1 MTWLVEKQH
10 SQEELAEV
18 FLNLAKS
25 KSITKIAGAHD
36 GMAGLIARDTGFEA
50 LYLSGA
56 ALTASK
62 GLPDLGIV
70 TLDEVAS
77 RAQEII
83 RATNLPLL
91 VDIDTGFGGI
101 LNVARTARELYEKRV
116 AAVQIEDQDLPKKCG
131 HLNGKSL
138 ISTEE
143 MVQKIKA
150 IKEIAPTLVVVA
162 RTDALAVEGEEAAL
176 SRLQSYVEAGA
187 DILFPEALTSEKQFR
202 SFAATLNTPLLA
214 NMTEFGKTPYY
225 TDQQFEDFGYS
236 LVIYPVSSL
245 RVAAKAYE
253 LLYKEILEKG
263 TQYGVLEQMQTR
275 AELYDTIKLE
285 SYENLDSK
293 IAKTILPVCISQVKI
308 EPFIN

>member
-1 MTWLVEKQH
+1 MTWLVEKQY
-10 SQEELAEV
+10 SQEQLAET
-18 FLNLAKS
+18 FINLAKS
-25 KSITKIAGAHD
+25 QSITKIAGAHD
-36 GMAGLIARDTGFEA
+36 GMAGLIARNTGFEA

-62 GLPDLGIV
+62 GLPDLGII
-70 TLDEVAS
+70 TLDEVAN

-101 LNVARTARELYEKRV
+101 LNVARTARELYERRV

-162 RTDALAVEGEEAAL
+162 RTDALGVEGEEAAL
-176 SRLQSYVEAGA
+176 YRLQRYIEAGA

-202 SFAATLNTPLLA
+202 DFAAALNIPLLA

-225 TDQQFEDFGYS
+225 TDKQFEEFGYS

-253 LLYKEILEKG
+253 LLFKEILEKG
-263 TQYGVLEQMQTR
+263 TQSDVLDKMQTR
-275 AELYDTIKLE
+275 AELYETIKLH
-285 SYENLDSK
+285 SYENLDNK
-293 IAKTILPVCISQVKI
+293 IAKTILPVIP
-308 EPFIN
+308 EEG

>member
-1 MTWLVEKQH
+1 MTWLVEKQQ
-10 SQEELAEV
+10 SQEQLAKN

-25 KSITKIAGAHD
+25 QSITKIAGAHD
-36 GMAGLIARDTGFEA
+36 GMAGLISRNTGFEA

-62 GLPDLGIV
+62 GLPDLGII

-101 LNVARTARELYEKRV
+101 LNVVRTARELYERRV

-138 ISTEE
+138 ISTEA

-202 SFAATLNTPLLA
+202 SFAATLNAPLLA

-225 TDQQFEDFGYS
+225 TDHQFEDFGYS

-253 LLYKEILEKG
+253 LLFKEILDKG
-263 TQYGVLEQMQTR
+263 TQSDVLDQMQTR
-275 AELYDTIKLE
+275 AELYETIKLQA
-285 SYENLDSK
+285 YENLDNK
-293 IAKTILPVCISQVKI
+293 IAKTILPVIP
-308 EPFIN
+308 EEG

>member
-10 SQEELAEV
+10 SQEELAEI

-25 KSITKIAGAHD
+25 QSITKIAGAHD
-36 GMAGLIARDTGFEA
+36 GMAGLIARNTGFEA

-91 VDIDTGFGGI
+91 VDIDTGFGDI

-293 IAKTILPVCISQVKI
+293 IAKTILPVISEK
-308 EPFIN
+308 E